1 MGGSKK
7 KSLSQMMKS
16 QELSSRKE
24 ERKKKD
30 ERGREE
36 KKALRG
42 NLPRTDSKE
51 FLTELAK
58 MKSVTPYMVA
68 SRYNVK
74 ISVAKDILEQ
84 LRARGLVQVVSGN
97 NRIRV
102 FQVAAA

>member
-16 QELSSRKE
+16 QEVTGRKDE
-24 ERKKKD
+24 AKKKD
-30 ERGREE
+30 EKGRTDGRTTRGD
-36 KKALRG
+36 
-42 NLPRTDSKE
+42 LPRIESKE

-58 MKSVTPYMVA
+58 MRSVTPYMVA

-84 LRARGLVQVVSGN
+84 LRARGVVQVVSGN
-97 NRIRV
+97 NRLRI
-102 FQVAAA
+102 FHVAAA

>member
-7 KSLSQMMKS
+7 KSISQMMKS
-16 QELSSRKE
+16 QELTGRKE
-24 ERKKKD
+24 ERKKG

-36 KKALRG
+36 KRPLRG
-42 NLPRTDSKE
+42 NIPRIESKE
-51 FLTELAK
+51 FLAELSK
-58 MKSVTPYMVA
+58 MRSITPYMVA

-74 ISVAKDILEQ
+74 ISVAKDILEE

-97 NRIRV
+97 NRIRI